1 MKNLIFISF
10 MTLFLLFISLTS
22 SAQKRNIAIQEVES
36 ILLNQEKQWN
46 NGDIDAFMEDYWK
59 SDELQF
65 IGSSGIT
72 YGWQKTK
79 DNYFRRYPDRATMGH
94 LTFTIIKTDQLSIN
108 AMMMTGKFHLKRDMG
123 DAQGHFLLV
132 WRKIKGQWL
141 IIADHTS

>member
-108 AMMMTGKFHLKRDMG
+108 AMMMTGKFHLNTDMG

>member
-1 MKNLIFISF
+1 MKNHIFISF
-10 MTLFLLFISLTS
+10 MTLFLLFTSLTS

-46 NGDIDAFMEDYWK
+46 SGDIDAFMEDYWK

-94 LTFTIIKTDQLSIN
+94 LTFTIIKTDQLSKN